1 MDLMYKFGS
10 DYVIWTLLLKITLK
24 KEIQHQS
31 RQLHQ
36 KFFIFW
42 IYLQR
47 DESHK
52 EIPKIIQIFINML
65 RLIKHKINTVMFFI
79 FHAAYILVLVFF
91 LFVNIY
97 LYIFC
102 LLVRAINFLL
112 YSRYISCS
120 HLNEPLSRGK
130 DSIELAKVGNKCN

>member
-10 DYVIWTLLLKITLK
+10 DYVTWSLLLKITLK

-36 KFFIFW
+36 KFW

-47 DESHK
+47 DESHE
-52 EIPKIIQIFINML
+52 EIPKIIQIYINML
-65 RLIKHKINTVMFFI
+65 ILIQHKINTVMFFI
-79 FHAAYILVLVFF
+79 FHAAYILVFCLKM
-91 LFVNIY
+91 Y